1 MTEPDRAD
9 AALADAGPPLS
20 RLHDVL
26 RRGGFAVTAEI
37 GPPRSATL
45 APLRRRARLLRGWV
59 DAANVTDNQSAV
71 ARLASWAGCLA
82 LMQEGVEP
90 VMQLQCRDR
99 NRIALQTDLLGAGAV
114 AIPNVLLLTGDHPR
128 FGHDP
133 EAKPVYDLDCV
144 QLMWTART
152 MRDEGTLISGRSVD
166 PPPGF
171 LIGAVENPFAP
182 PVAFRPTRLGKKIA
196 AGAQFCQTQFVF
208 DVPAFT
214 RFMAEVV
221 DRGLA
226 QRCAV
231 LAGVGPLRSLRAL
244 GFVRTSVPGIH
255 VPDHVV
261 RRLRGVPADR
271 VAAEGVTICVETI
284 QALREI
290 PGVAGVHVMAF
301 GYERGV
307 PEILERGGVRRDPV
321 PEPSRAG

>member
-1 MTEPDRAD
+1 MSLRA
-9 AALADAGPPLS
+9 AIASG
-20 RLHDVL
+20 RFV
-26 RRGGFAVTAEI
+26 VTAEI
-37 GPPRSATL
+37 GPPRGVDPGATET
-45 APLRRRARLLRGWV
+45 AAQRLRGWV
-59 DAANVTDNQSAV
+59 DAANVTDNQGAHVRLSSLAGSV
-71 ARLASWAGCLA
+71 LAARA
-82 LMQEGVEP
+82 GVEP
-90 VMQLQCRDR
+90 VMQLTCRDR
-99 NRIALQTDLLGAGAV
+99 NRIALQSDLISAATLG
-114 AIPNVLLLTGDHPR
+114 IPNVLLLTGDHPR

-244 GFVRTSVPGIH
+244 EFVRTSVPGIH